1 LRDRWPEIQASG
13 AGLVVV
19 GNGNAGFAAAFREDL
34 ELPPEVTLL
43 VDPELRAYRAAGLRR
58 GRVEVLSPRLALN
71 GLRAFGRGFRQT
83 GIEGDPWQLGG
94 AFVLRPDGSCSFRQA
109 SREAGDHADLEALL
123 AALAPGAEPVS
134 ESERPGPAQRL
145 LSRGLSLALDPT
157 IVLSF
162 DRTGFAVHALGFDP
176 DDLAVDLSGR
186 RALVTGANSGIGFET
201 ALALADLGAE
211 VVLLCRSLERGERA
225 AQEIRTRTGSRR
237 VSVEWL
243 DVSDLTSV
251 REAAARHAAGPV
263 DVLVHNAG
271 VLPDTRLETKE
282 GFELTFATHV
292 AGPHLL
298 TRLLQPALERSADA
312 RVVFVSSGGMYTRR
326 LNLDD
331 PQWKKRGS
339 YDGVVAYAETKRA
352 QVVLAELWA
361 EQLSGTSVRVN
372 SMHPGWADTPSV
384 ASSLPR
390 FRRITQAILR
400 TPAEG
405 ADTVVWLAASEA
417 ARRHNGAFLFDRAP
431 RRTHLLPG
439 TRESA
444 ADRRAFWTLC
454 NQAIRHEGDVPF
466 SSRKA
471 RRRK

>member
-1 LRDRWPEIQASG
+1 LCDRWKEIEARG
-13 AGLVVV
+13 AALAIV
-19 GNGNAGFAAAFREDL
+19 GNGNAAFAAAFREDL

-58 GRVEVLSPRLALN
+58 GRVEALSPRVAWN

-94 AFVLRPDGSCSFRQA
+94 AFVLRPDGACTFRQA
-109 SREAGDHADLEALL
+109 SREAGDHADLDALL
-123 AALAPGAEPVS
+123 AALAPDAEPVT
-134 ESERPGPAQRL
+134 ESERPGVAQRA
-145 LSRGLSLALDPT
+145 LSRGLSLVLDPT

-201 ALALADLGAE
+201 ALGLADLGAE
-211 VVLLCRSLERGERA
+211 VLLLCRSRERGEKA
-225 AQEIRTRTGSRR
+225 AEEIRARTGSRR
-237 VSVEWL
+237 VSVEPL
-243 DVSDLTSV
+243 DVSDLAMV
-251 REAAARHAAGPV
+251 RAVGERLAQGQV

-271 VLPDTRLETKE
+271 VLPDERSETKD
-282 GFELTFATHV
+282 GLELTFATHV

-298 TRLLQPALERSADA
+298 TRLLRPALERSDDA
-312 RVVFVSSGGMYTRR
+312 RVIWVSSGGMYTRR
-326 LNLDD
+326 LDLAD
-331 PQWKKRGS
+331 PQWQRRR

-352 QVVLAELWA
+352 QVVLAGLWA
-361 EQLSGTSVRVN
+361 EALAGGSVRVN
-372 SMHPGWADTPSV
+372 SMHPGWADTPAV

-390 FRRITQAILR
+390 FRRVTQAILR

-405 ADTVVWLAASEA
+405 ADTVVWLAASPA
-417 ARRHNGAFLFDRAP
+417 ARRHSGRFFFDRAP

-444 ADRRAFWTLC
+444 ADRSALWDLC
-454 NQAIRHEGDVPF
+454 EAVTRQ
-466 SSRKA
+466 
-471 RRRK
+471 